1 MSKINTV
8 TADNNLFIYFNR
20 PEKRNALD
28 AESWDLLAN
37 ALLEAD
43 TNDSILTAT
52 LKGDQSSF
60 CSGVDIASMLSGDA
74 NEYEK
79 PFNKFIQV
87 LREFSKPLL
96 AIVEGPAVGGGAT
109 ILLHCDAVFM
119 GTAAK
124 IKYPFSELGLVTE
137 LGSSAL
143 LLNSLGYLKTFE
155 LLAKSDWINAEQYH
169 ALGLANYVGIDFENE
184 HAKFVESLSM
194 KSIASIKEIKHILKS
209 LTKESLSKA
218 LELET
223 QGMKKL
229 FGSPDNLQA
238 AKEFKK

>member
-8 TADNNLFIYFNR
+8 IADNNLLICFNR

-79 PFNKFIQV
+79 PFNKCIQV

-119 GTAAK
+119 DTAAK

-155 LLAKSDWINAEQYH
+155 LLAKSDWINAEEYY
-169 ALGLANYVGIDFENE
+169 ALGLANYVGIDFE
-184 HAKFVESLSM
+184 
-194 KSIASIKEIKHILKS
+194 
-209 LTKESLSKA
+209 
-218 LELET
+218 
-223 QGMKKL
+223 
-229 FGSPDNLQA
+229 
-238 AKEFKK
+238 